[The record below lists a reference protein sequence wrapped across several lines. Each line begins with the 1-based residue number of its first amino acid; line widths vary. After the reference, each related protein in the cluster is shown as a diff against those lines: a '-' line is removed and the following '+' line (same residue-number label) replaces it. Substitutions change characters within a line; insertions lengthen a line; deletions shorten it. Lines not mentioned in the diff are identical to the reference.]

1 MKHQAIANIQAVID
15 RLEAWI
21 EGEGNAQISAEERRD
36 RISAE
41 IHYNQ
46 GRNYEGLVNTL
57 KDALDD
63 LEE

>member
-1 MKHQAIANIQAVID
+1 MTDTALNNIKGAIS

-21 EGEGNAQISAEERRD
+21 EGERIAQDSAERRQD
-36 RISAE
+36 RVSAE

-46 GRNYEGLVNTL
+46 CRNYEGLVNTL

-63 LEE
+63 LE